1 MHCQIEN
8 ELGQFTES
16 NSSGKDSH
24 YNLLIT
30 ILIKLFLFGLQTGP
44 TTMLPES
51 SPQSDWLRRELDSR
65 FLASQDRVGPRGL
78 PSPFMVQPSAQPQ
91 LGPPGSL
98 MRPVMPPPP
107 GASFLARSLVQ
118 IFETIYFIW
127 FLHWPTYFVFEI

>member
-1 MHCQIEN
+1 MIKSD
-8 ELGQFTES
+8 L
-16 NSSGKDSH
+16 K
-24 YNLLIT
+24 IT
-30 ILIKLFLFGLQTGP
+30 ILLLLKSLTHSVNFLFCLQSGP

-65 FLASQDRVGPRGL
+65 FLASQDRGGPRGGL

-107 GASFLARSLVQ
+107 GASFLARSLVLVNEFLENK
-118 IFETIYFIW
+118 IFRIVSG
-127 FLHWPTYFVFEI
+127 FLKFSTN